1 MVTLQDAKNAC
12 RDFLYE
18 IFDSADISGLRVEE
32 VERLEEGWELTLS
45 FIRGSGYEDRSLL
58 NRQMKMLQGITP
70 VRFYRSVTVD
80 GEGTA
85 IRCEIRE
92 FAEQDPR

>member
-1 MVTLQDAKNAC
+1 MVTLLDAKNAS

-18 IFDSADISGLRVEE
+18 IFGSGNISGLRVEE
-32 VERLEEGWELTLS
+32 VERLDTGWDLTLS
-45 FIRGSGYEDRSLL
+45 FVRGSGYEDRSLL
-58 NRQMKMLQGITP
+58 TRQWKKIHGIEP
-70 VRFYRSVTVD
+70 VRFYRTVTVD
-80 GEGTA
+80 LEGTA